1 MKKIIMIIFV
11 LLVGTMN
18 LYSSNTDEIF
28 YGECELQ
35 DAWLA
40 EDKPPT
46 WHYLMKDGNKGWAN
60 RGIPG
65 NYIVSLLFGEKES
78 SKFGC
83 INIPNLP
90 EINNLNKLP
99 KVDFGPNFCKLP
111 IIKTSLENK
120 SGYSE
125 LKKDYERKTVNNVTV
140 KIPFAKEFKQVNY
153 DNFYIKNND
162 INDFQFGGPDQR
174 CFYLNSEDRWYPK
187 KIKNTELIR
196 EKDIGLS
203 ECTFGSMYINYDWLS
218 KISYL
223 MENNGWKI
231 ISTDVSD
238 RKNHLIFSSGT
249 SQWLNKQNYLFISKE
264 DKKEINNYR
273 KDLFDKLKG
282 KDFLSNNDKTR
293 FISMHKDNLI
303 VEISWLNKDY
313 QIYENIS
320 SKANALIFIYENS
333 RYTFEK
339 NNKKKIAKPN
349 CSTIGLSFTKHW
361 FGDYS
366 DFTNKINNF

>member
-1 MKKIIMIIFV
+1 
-11 LLVGTMN
+11 
-18 LYSSNTDEIF
+18 
-28 YGECELQ
+28 
-35 DAWLA
+35 
-40 EDKPPT
+40 
-46 WHYLMKDGNKGWAN
+46 
-60 RGIPG
+60 
-65 NYIVSLLFGEKES
+65 
-78 SKFGC
+78 
-83 INIPNLP
+83 
-90 EINNLNKLP
+90 
-99 KVDFGPNFCKLP
+99 
-111 IIKTSLENK
+111 
-120 SGYSE
+120 
-125 LKKDYERKTVNNVTV
+125 
-140 KIPFAKEFKQVNY
+140 
-153 DNFYIKNND
+153 
-162 INDFQFGGPDQR
+162 
-174 CFYLNSEDRWYPK
+174 
-187 KIKNTELIR
+187 
-196 EKDIGLS
+196 
-203 ECTFGSMYINYDWLS
+203 
-218 KISYL
+218 